1 MNGHA
6 VDNPAAETHPAESP
20 ALGSQAGLARLMAA
34 IGCSVVQFWLAVPLT
49 SLVLSHRGIGSGTIG
64 LFAMTPWLA
73 VLLLLPLT
81 PRLVPQFGAISV
93 FRGGMVLGCAA
104 MILLMLTDN
113 LAVWFAANFLNGAG
127 AALRWVVSDTLVIA
141 AAPALRRGRI
151 LGTYETV
158 LGGCLLAAPFL
169 LSLTGSGSILPFAI
183 ASALPLLAILPTLGL
198 KAPRLRMTPIHL
210 TELTGIVARYA
221 LPLLTILLCGIVA
234 CSSYSLFPIYG
245 RALGL
250 SEREAALWIAV
261 FGFGAVACQY
271 AIGWLCDRWQH
282 DIVHRAL
289 IGLVTAG
296 LLLLPALDSGGP
308 LLWLFG
314 FFFGGAV
321 TGLYTVTMYLS
332 GSTAR
337 PGELLTLIMAVT
349 LFYTLGSIAGPV
361 MAGWAMEILPPHG
374 LPLSLA
380 AASLLVIAAMF
391 LLQRRPG
398 PQAALQGGPPQ

>member
-1 MNGHA
+1 MNGHS
-6 VDNPAAETHPAESP
+6 VDNLTAESHAAERR

-34 IGCSVVQFWLAVPLT
+34 IGCSVVQFWLAAPLT
-49 SLVLSHRGIGSGTIG
+49 SLLLSHRGIGSGTIG
-64 LFAMTPWLA
+64 LFAMMPWLA

-81 PRLVPQFGAISV
+81 PRLVPQFGALTV
-93 FRGGMVLGCAA
+93 FRCGMFMGCAA
-104 MILLMLTDN
+104 MIAFMLTDN

-141 AAPALRRGRI
+141 ATPALQRGRI
-151 LGTYETV
+151 LGIYETV

-169 LSLTGSGSILPFAI
+169 LSLTGSDGILPFAI
-183 ASALPLLAILPTLGL
+183 AAVLPLLAILPTLGL
-198 KAPRLRMTPIHL
+198 KAPRLTMTAIRLAGL
-210 TELTGIVARYA
+210 TEIVVRYA
-221 LPLLTILLCGIVA
+221 LPLMTILLCGIVA

-250 SEREAALWIAV
+250 SEREAALWMAL

-314 FFFGGAV
+314 FVFGGAV

-332 GSTAR
+332 GNIAR

-374 LPLSLA
+374 LPVSLA
-380 AASLLVIAAMF
+380 AASLLVTAAIL
-391 LLQRRPG
+391 LLQRRPAQ
-398 PQAALQGGPPQ
+398 QAALRAGPPQ

>member
-1 MNGHA
+1 MNGPS
-6 VDNPAAETHPAESP
+6 VDNPAAETHPADSP
-20 ALGSQAGLARLMAA
+20 ALGLQAGLTRLMAA

-73 VLLLLPLT
+73 VLLLLPLM
-81 PRLVPQFGAISV
+81 PRLVRQLGAMTV
-93 FRGGMVLGCAA
+93 FRGGMIMGCAA
-104 MILLMLTDN
+104 MIVFMLTDN

-141 AAPALRRGRI
+141 AAPVLQRGRI
-151 LGTYETV
+151 LGIYETV

-169 LSLTGSGSILPFAI
+169 LSLTGSGGILPFAI
-183 ASALPLLAILPTLGL
+183 AAALPLLAILPTLGL
-198 KAPRLRMTPIHL
+198 KAPPLTMTDIRL

-250 SEREAALWIAV
+250 SEREAALWMAV

-308 LLWLFG
+308 QLWMFG

-337 PGELLTLIMAVT
+337 PGELLPLIMAVT

-374 LPLSLA
+374 LPVSLA
-380 AASLLVIAAMF
+380 AASLLVIAAM
-391 LLQRRPG
+391 LLLHRRPR

>member
-1 MNGHA
+1 
-6 VDNPAAETHPAESP
+6 
-20 ALGSQAGLARLMAA
+20 
-34 IGCSVVQFWLAVPLT
+34 
-49 SLVLSHRGIGSGTIG
+49 
-64 LFAMTPWLA
+64 
-73 VLLLLPLT
+73 
-81 PRLVPQFGAISV
+81 
-93 FRGGMVLGCAA
+93 
-104 MILLMLTDN
+104 
-113 LAVWFAANFLNGAG
+113 
-127 AALRWVVSDTLVIA
+127 
-141 AAPALRRGRI
+141 
-151 LGTYETV
+151 V

-169 LSLTGSGSILPFAI
+169 LSLTGSNGILPFAI
-183 ASALPLLAILPTLGL
+183 AAALPLLAILPTLGL
-198 KAPRLRMTPIHL
+198 KAPLMTMTDIRLM
-210 TELTGIVARYA
+210 ELTGIAARYA

-250 SEREAALWIAV
+250 SEREAALWMAL

-296 LLLLPALDSGGP
+296 LLLLPALDAGGP

-332 GSTAR
+332 GNVAR

-374 LPLSLA
+374 LPVSLA
-380 AASLLVIAAMF
+380 AASLLVIAAML

>member
-1 MNGHA
+1 M
-6 VDNPAAETHPAESP
+6 
-20 ALGSQAGLARLMAA
+20 
-34 IGCSVVQFWLAVPLT
+34 
-49 SLVLSHRGIGSGTIG
+49 
-64 LFAMTPWLA
+64 
-73 VLLLLPLT
+73 
-81 PRLVPQFGAISV
+81 
-93 FRGGMVLGCAA
+93 
-104 MILLMLTDN
+104 
-113 LAVWFAANFLNGAG
+113 
-127 AALRWVVSDTLVIA
+127 
-141 AAPALRRGRI
+141 
-151 LGTYETV
+151 
-158 LGGCLLAAPFL
+158 
-169 LSLTGSGSILPFAI
+169 
-183 ASALPLLAILPTLGL
+183 LAILPTLGL
-198 KAPRLRMTPIHL
+198 KAPRLTMTAIHL

-250 SEREAALWIAV
+250 SEREAACGWLL

-337 PGELLTLIMAVT
+337 PGELLPLIMAVT

-374 LPLSLA
+374 LPVSLA

-391 LLQRRPG
+391 LLQRRPAQQRRIARQPAAMTNSARFIPRGAHEGAHQLGRG
-398 PQAALQGGPPQ
+398 PDIHGRIRQRAYDRPGPRRNARRRQQAHQPDGAGPDGGRRLHRL

>member
-1 MNGHA
+1 MNGRSVNDPPAEKHTA
-6 VDNPAAETHPAESP
+6 ENPASRP
-20 ALGSQAGLARLMAA
+20 QAGLARLMAA

-49 SLVLSHRGIGSGTIG
+49 SLVLSHRGIGSGSIG

-81 PRLVPQFGAISV
+81 PRLVRQCGAISI
-93 FRGGMVLGCAA
+93 FRSGMILGCAA
-104 MILLMLTDN
+104 MILLMLTGN

-127 AALRWVVSDTLVIA
+127 AALRWVVSDTLVVA
-141 AAPALRRGRI
+141 AAPARHRGRI
-151 LGTYETV
+151 LGIYETV

-169 LSLTGSGSILPFAI
+169 LSCTGSDGLLPFAI
-183 ASALPLLAILPTLGL
+183 AAVLPLLAILPTLGL
-198 KAPRLRMTPIHL
+198 KAPPMTVADIRL
-210 TELTGIVARYA
+210 TELTAIAARYA

-250 SEREAALWIAV
+250 GERESALWMAL

-282 DIVHRAL
+282 DLVHRAL

-296 LLLLPALDSGGP
+296 LLLLPALDAGGP

-332 GSTAR
+332 GSVAR

-374 LPLSLA
+374 LPVSLA
-380 AASLLVIAAMF
+380 AASLLVIAAMI
-391 LLQRRPG
+391 LLQRRPA
-398 PQAALQGGPPQ
+398 PQAALQASPPQ

>member
-1 MNGHA
+1 MNGRN
-6 VDNPAAETHPAESP
+6 VDNPPAEEQAADDP
-20 ALGSQAGLARLMAA
+20 ALGPQAGLARLIAA
-34 IGCSVVQFWLAVPLT
+34 IGCSVVQFWLAVPLA

-81 PRLVPQFGAISV
+81 PRLVPQFGAIAV
-93 FRGGMVLGCAA
+93 FRGGMILGCAA
-104 MILLMLTDN
+104 MILLMVTDN

-127 AALRWVVSDTLVIA
+127 AALRWVVSDMLVIA
-141 AAPALRRGRI
+141 AAPARHRGRI
-151 LGTYETV
+151 LGIYETV

-169 LSLTGSGSILPFAI
+169 LSFTGSGGLLPFAI
-183 ASALPLLAILPTLGL
+183 AAVLPLLAVLPTLGL
-198 KAPRLRMTPIHL
+198 KAPPLTMTAMHL
-210 TELTGIVARYA
+210 TELTGIAARYA

-250 SEREAALWIAV
+250 SERETALWMAV

-282 DIVHRAL
+282 GIVHRTL

-296 LLLLPALDSGGP
+296 LLLMPALQSGGP

-314 FFFGGAV
+314 FLFGGAV

-332 GSTAR
+332 GRTAR
-337 PGELLTLIMAVT
+337 PGELLPLVMAVT
-349 LFYTLGSIAGPV
+349 IFYTLGSISGPV
-361 MAGWAMEILPPHG
+361 MAGWAMETLPPHG

-380 AASLLVIAAMF
+380 AASLLVAAAMF

-398 PQAALQGGPPQ
+398 PQAALQSSPPQ

>member
-1 MNGHA
+1 MNGRS

-49 SLVLSHRGIGSGTIG
+49 SLVLSHRGIGSGAIG

-73 VLLLLPLT
+73 VLLLLPVT
-81 PRLVPQFGAISV
+81 PRLVSQLGAMAV
-93 FRGGMVLGCAA
+93 FRGGMILACAA
-104 MILLMLTDN
+104 MILLMVTDN

-141 AAPALRRGRI
+141 AAPASQRGRI
-151 LGTYETV
+151 LGIYETV

-169 LSLTGSGSILPFAI
+169 LSLTGSGGILPFAI
-183 ASALPLLAILPTLGL
+183 AAALPLLAILPTLGL
-198 KAPRLRMTPIHL
+198 KAPRLTMTAIHL
-210 TELTGIVARYA
+210 TDLTGIVARYA

-250 SEREAALWIAV
+250 SEREAALWMAL

-332 GSTAR
+332 GSAAR

-374 LPLSLA
+374 LPVSLA
-380 AASLLVIAAMF
+380 AASLLVIAAML
-391 LLQRRPG
+391 LLQRRPA
-398 PQAALQGGPPQ
+398 QRAALQGSPPQ

>member
-1 MNGHA
+1 MNGRSVNSPPAEKHTA
-6 VDNPAAETHPAESP
+6 ENPASRP
-20 ALGSQAGLARLMAA
+20 QAALARLMAA

-49 SLVLSHRGIGSGTIG
+49 SLVLSHRGIGSGSIG

-81 PRLVPQFGAISV
+81 PLMVRQFGAISI
-93 FRGGMVLGCAA
+93 FRSGMILGCAA

-127 AALRWVVSDTLVIA
+127 AGLRWVVSDTLVVA
-141 AAPALRRGRI
+141 AAPARYRGRI
-151 LGTYETV
+151 LGISETV

-169 LSLTGSGSILPFAI
+169 LSLTGSDGLLPFAI
-183 ASALPLLAILPTLGL
+183 AAVLPLLAILPTLGL
-198 KAPRLRMTPIHL
+198 KTPPMTMAEIRL
-210 TELTGIVARYA
+210 TELTGIAARYA
-221 LPLLTILLCGIVA
+221 LPLLTILLCGILA

-250 SEREAALWIAV
+250 GERESALWMAL

-282 DIVHRAL
+282 DLVHRAL

-296 LLLLPALDSGGP
+296 LLLLPALDAGGP

-321 TGLYTVTMYLS
+321 TGLYTVTMY
-332 GSTAR
+332 
-337 PGELLTLIMAVT
+337 
-349 LFYTLGSIAGPV
+349 PV
-361 MAGWAMEILPPHG
+361 R
-374 LPLSLA
+374 
-380 AASLLVIAAMF
+380 
-391 LLQRRPG
+391 QRRSARRTPDPDHGRDLVLYTGLHRRAGHGRLGHGNPAAPRPAGQPG
-398 PQAALQGGPPQ
+398 RR